1 MEKSNYTAPHIK
13 TLFIDTESLL
23 AQQSPNGGLI
33 LSGKRLPNDDPDP
46 TRGKDINDQDVD
58 ARAKGSS
65 FGDGLWD

>member
-23 AQQSPNGGLI
+23 AQQSAKGGLI
-33 LSGKRLPNDDPDP
+33 LSGKRLSNDPDP
-46 TRGKDINDQDVD
+46 TRGEDIDNQDVD